1 MKPEILL
8 CSLALALFARSSWAG
23 DAAAEAL
30 FRAGREAA
38 EKGDDAVACARFEES
53 HRLEPAAGTVFNL
66 ALCYERRGQVAS
78 AWQRF
83 REAKD
88 RLPSGDDRSAVIEQ
102 RIAALEPR
110 LSKLTLRVAQGATG
124 VTVLRDGVEQRA
136 ASLGIAVPVDPGKH
150 ELVVRAPGHADGRV
164 SVTVAEGESTE
175 LELELGPAEGST
187 GQGDAK
193 GTASEAPRAETGGS
207 SKKTVGFVVG
217 GLGVAGIAT
226 SLIAG
231 AVVLDRKST
240 VEHEC
245 TDRFC
250 SAAGMDAVS
259 SGRTWSTVSTVAF
272 AAGAIGVGVGLYLV
286 LSADPKPETAKIE
299 LLTSPGAA
307 ALSLRGAF

>member
-8 CSLALALFARSSWAG
+8 CSLALAFFARSSWAG

-88 RLPSGDDRSAVIEQ
+88 RLPSGDDRAALVNQ
-102 RIAALEPR
+102 RIGALEAR
-110 LSKLTLRVAQGATG
+110 LPKLTLRVAQGGAG
-124 VTVLRDGVEQRA
+124 ATVLRDGVEQRA

-150 ELVVRAPGHADGRV
+150 ELIVRAPGHAESKV
-164 SVTVAEGESTE
+164 SVTIAEGESTE
-175 LELELGPAEGST
+175 LELELGPAEASARPGNAD
-187 GQGDAK
+187 GAANDA
-193 GTASEAPRAETGGS
+193 SHAETSGS
-207 SKKTVGFVVG
+207 AKKTVGFVVG
-217 GLGVAGIAT
+217 GVGVAGIAT
-226 SLIAG
+226 SLVAG
-231 AVVLDRKST
+231 ALVLDRKST
-240 VEHEC
+240 VEREC
-245 TDRFC
+245 HGSLCT
-250 SAAGMDAVS
+250 AAGADAAR

-272 AAGAIGVGVGLYLV
+272 AAGAVGVGVGLYLV
-286 LSADPKPETAKIE
+286 LSAKPTPETAKVE
-299 LLTSPGAA
+299 LVTRPGAA